1 MSEMF
6 DRFRKRVDPH
16 RELDLPRAPNPAPPP
31 APVHPGDA
39 REPYA
44 AFGAKDNVNDLVIR
58 LARPGALSQALPYHY
73 LTGYSFDDGS
83 WTLLFLTG
91 NGLGIEIRGRNLKP
105 IVDAIELRKCQFI
118 QEYSAAKFQGPP
130 APDAPFVESI
140 SVEVLQG
147 PATPEAKDAGPN
159 RRAG

>member
-1 MSEMF
+1 MSDVL
-6 DRFRKRVDPH
+6 DRFRKRVDPR
-16 RELDLPRAPNPAPPP
+16 RELEAPPASPAAPP
-31 APVHPGDA
+31 APVHPGDG
-39 REPYA
+39 REPYV

-73 LTGYSFDDGS
+73 LTGYSFDDGT
-83 WTLLFLTG
+83 WTILFLTG

-105 IVDAIELRKCQFI
+105 IVDAIQLRKCEFI
-118 QEYSAAKFQGPP
+118 QEYRAERFQRPPP
-130 APDAPFVESI
+130 ADQPLVESI

-147 PATPEAKDAGPN
+147 PGAPEEKDAAPN